1 MSVGPAAIPDSSP
14 VALVEERE
22 GARWVKGMRTM
33 RKRLANRESKMA
45 TAAMADADVDNANRN
60 NFSRPL
66 HKAAPLQMAIF
77 VQICNMC
84 L

>member
-1 MSVGPAAIPDSSP
+1 
-14 VALVEERE
+14 
-22 GARWVKGMRTM
+22 M
-33 RKRLANRESKMA
+33 RKRLANQESKMA
-45 TAAMADADVDNANRN
+45 TAAMADADVDNAKRN

>member
-1 MSVGPAAIPDSSP
+1 M
-14 VALVEERE
+14 
-22 GARWVKGMRTM
+22 VKGMRTM

>member
-1 MSVGPAAIPDSSP
+1 
-14 VALVEERE
+14 
-22 GARWVKGMRTM
+22 M

-60 NFSRPL
+60 NFPRPL

>member
-1 MSVGPAAIPDSSP
+1 
-14 VALVEERE
+14 
-22 GARWVKGMRTM
+22 M
-33 RKRLANRESKMA
+33 RKQLANRESKMA

-84 L
+84 LQLYMIFNTLHRPCRKYVTCHLIRC

>member
-1 MSVGPAAIPDSSP
+1 
-14 VALVEERE
+14 
-22 GARWVKGMRTM
+22 M

-45 TAAMADADVDNANRN
+45 TAAMADADVDNDNANRN

-77 VQICNMC
+77 VQIFNMC